1 MIQTRWNR
9 SGAESR
15 VVRLRKN
22 SW

>member
-1 MIQTRWNR
+1 MIRTRWNR